1 MPDLNRRHGRP
12 GGRGPRS
19 ERGAS
24 DSPDALEAVEGDIN
38 AALDEIR
45 AARPAS
51 DFVPRLR
58 AHVERVRPSVLSRW
72 SLPAAAVA
80 MAVVSSFIV
89 GYERGA
95 RDTPTVRPVASV
107 AGSAAA
113 SMQHPVAPQRPLG
126 LQPPRGR
133 TVTRSL
139 FEMPRVGQTS
149 GQSPQ
154 GRPAPAPGSPG
165 SLSPGS
171 SGYPGN
177 DVLVPAEER
186 AAVGRLV
193 EALQAGRAD
202 AVSMLRSINAVTT
215 GAAVTPDTLT
225 VPPIQI
231 DPVVVAP
238 FPSVPPVLE
247 NVKESS

>member
-1 MPDLNRRHGRP
+1 MPDLNGRHGGP
-12 GGRGPRS
+12 EGRGPRS
-19 ERGAS
+19 ELGAS
-24 DSPDALEAVEGDIN
+24 GSPDSLEALEGAID

-95 RDTPTVRPVASV
+95 RDAPTVQPGASV

-113 SMQHPVAPQRPLG
+113 SMQHLQGPESLERHRGPQRP
-126 LQPPRGR
+126 QGR
-133 TVTRSL
+133 T
-139 FEMPRVGQTS
+139 GQAS
-149 GQSPQ
+149 GQSTRGPQ
-154 GRPAPAPGSPG
+154 GPEGRRPAPARGSPG

-171 SGYPGN
+171 SGLPGN
-177 DVLVPAEER
+177 DVLVPADER

-238 FPSVPPVLE
+238 FPSVPLVLE

>member
-1 MPDLNRRHGRP
+1 MPDLN
-12 GGRGPRS
+12 
-19 ERGAS
+19 EVLEGAI
-24 DSPDALEAVEGDIN
+24 D

-45 AARPAS
+45 AARPAA

-58 AHVERVRPSVLSRW
+58 AHVERVRPSALSRW

-95 RDTPTVRPVASV
+95 RDAPVV
-107 AGSAAA
+107 QSAVHVSGPGLA
-113 SMQHPVAPQRPLG
+113 SMQHLQRPEG
-126 LQPPRGR
+126 LERQQGP
-133 TVTRSL
+133 
-139 FEMPRVGQTS
+139 
-149 GQSPQ
+149 QSPQ
-154 GRPAPAPGSPG
+154 GRTGQASSQGNRLAPAPGSPG
-165 SLSPGS
+165 RTEPPGP
-171 SGYPGN
+171 PGPPRKDVN
-177 DVLVPAEER
+177 DVLVPADER

-193 EALQAGRAD
+193 LALQAGRAD
-202 AVSMLRSINAVTT
+202 AVSMIRSINAVTT
-215 GAAVTPDTLT
+215 DAAVTPDALT
-225 VPPIQI
+225 VSPIRI